1 MKGDSV
7 IITASAEDIVQIQK
21 LDKFSFAGSVLS
33 IQACDPPSPQAK
45 KSGEK
50 EPTVSQAA
58 QEAKDRFR
66 AVLAARYDANL
77 KLLNLS
83 ALALDAGLRQMG
95 VFDGSTTTSKVFPAM
110 MVVCDG
116 LFKSPQ
122 EKRDAIVSVSLAD
135 NELADV
141 SAVTTLA
148 QTFPDLKNL
157 DLSRNKFTDIKNL
170 NAWRWKFRHLENLV
184 LTGNPIESQ
193 PTLKDELLRRYPNLQ
208 IVNGVTLRTPEE
220 IAAAKAIA
228 EATKSPIPIAGP
240 DFRDVSQ
247 VGENFIRKFLP
258 LYDNDR
264 NALLGTFYDSQSVY
278 SLSLNLSSPRSHE
291 HSVPIAPWTAY
302 MKYSRNLTK
311 LTHLNARMSRQHK
324 GSQAIQQVW
333 STLPP
338 SRHPELESHADKYL
352 IECHPIPG
360 LTDPSGQSA
369 RGVDGLIITMHGEFE
384 DQIETATEKSLRSF
398 SRTFILGPGAPGGPQ
413 IRVVSDMLTLRA
425 WAPLALPQISSIS
438 PETQATNDP
447 EQQKQEAI
455 TMQLV
460 EKTGMTPYY
469 ANLCLTETG
478 WNIEQAFIAFT
489 ANKVCFFYNNLHT
502 ISRLTFIRISYPPM
516 HSCRAWQDDHGT
528 QEEAGVCLAGRNRF
542 RTLSCNAP
550 RNWGGNLDRNSCTQI
565 VPHI

>member
-7 IITASAEDIVQIQK
+7 IITASPDDIEQIQK
-21 LDKFSFAGSVLS
+21 LDKFTFAGSVLS
-33 IQACDPPSPQAK
+33 VKACDPPSPQAG

-50 EPTVSQAA
+50 KKQTVSQEA

-83 ALALDAGLRQMG
+83 ALALDTGLRQMG
-95 VFDGSTTTSKVFPAM
+95 VFNGSTTTSKVFPAM

-116 LFKSPQ
+116 LFKNQQ

-157 DLSRNKFTDIKNL
+157 DLSRNKFAEIKGL

-193 PTLKDELLRRYPNLQ
+193 PTLKDELLKRYPNLQ
-208 IVNGVTLRTPEE
+208 VVNGVTLRTAEDV
-220 IAAAKAIA
+220 AAAKAAA
-228 EATKSPIPIAGP
+228 EVKKSPIPIAGP

-247 VGENFIRKFLP
+247 VGENFIRQFLP

-264 NALLGTFYDSQSVY
+264 NALLETFYDAHSVY
-278 SLSLNLSSPRSHE
+278 SLSLNLTAPRSHE
-291 HSVPIAPWTAY
+291 HSMPIQPWTAY
-302 MKYSRNLTK
+302 FKHSRNLTK
-311 LTHLNARMSRQHK
+311 ITHLNARMARRYK

-333 STLPP
+333 STLPA
-338 SRHPELESHADKYL
+338 SRHPELESNADKYL
-352 IECHPIPG
+352 MECHPLPG
-360 LTDPSGQSA
+360 LVDPSNQSV

-384 DQIETATEKSLRSF
+384 EQTESATEKSLRSF

-413 IRVVSDMLTLRA
+413 IRVVSDMLTLRP

-438 PETQATNDP
+438 PETHRTSDP
-447 EQQKQEAI
+447 EQQEREAI

-460 EKTGMTPYY
+460 EKTGMTPAY
-469 ANLCLTETG
+469 ANLCLTETR

-489 ANKVCFFYNNLHT
+489 ANKVCLFASTTSMPSQTN
-502 ISRLTFIRISYPPM
+502 ISSGQTTRRCVHPKRGKMIMELRRMEDYM
-516 HSCRAWQDDHGT
+516 
-528 QEEAGVCLAGRNRF
+528 L
-542 RTLSCNAP
+542 
-550 RNWGGNLDRNSCTQI
+550 
-565 VPHI
+565 

>member
-7 IITASAEDIVQIQK
+7 IITASQDDIDQIQK
-21 LDKFSFAGSVLS
+21 LDKFTFAGSVLS
-33 IQACDPPSPQAK
+33 IRACDPPSPRDGKSVEK
-45 KSGEK
+45 KE
-50 EPTVSQAA
+50 TVSQAA

-66 AVLAARYDANL
+66 AILAARYDANL

-83 ALALDAGLRQMG
+83 ALALDTGLREMG

-110 MVVCDG
+110 MVVCEG

-122 EKRDAIVSVSLAD
+122 EKRDAIISVTLAD
-135 NELADV
+135 NNLADV

-157 DLSRNKFTDIKNL
+157 DLSRNKFMDIKGL

-220 IAAAKAIA
+220 IAAAKAVA

-247 VGENFIRKFLP
+247 VGENFIRQFLP
-258 LYDNDR
+258 LYDTDR
-264 NALLGTFYDSQSVY
+264 IALLGTFYDAHSVY
-278 SLSLNLSSPRSHE
+278 SLSLNLSSPRSPE
-291 HSVPIAPWTAY
+291 HNMPIQPWTAY
-302 MKYSRNLTK
+302 IKFSRNLTK
-311 LTHLNARMSRQHK
+311 LTHLTARMSRCYK
-324 GSQAIQQVW
+324 GAQAIQQVW
-333 STLPP
+333 SALP
-338 SRHPELESHADKYL
+338 STRHPDLQSHADKYL

-360 LTDPSGQSA
+360 LVDPSGQSP

-384 DQIETATEKSLRSF
+384 DQLEATTEKSLRSF

-425 WAPLALPQISSIS
+425 WAPLALPQIASIS
-438 PETQATNDP
+438 PEIQPAIDP
-447 EQQKQEAI
+447 EQQKRDAI

-460 EKTGMTPYY
+460 EKTGMVPNY

-478 WNIEQAFIAFT
+478 WNLEQAFIAFT
-489 ANKVCFFYNNLHT
+489 ANKVYLLGIT
-502 ISRLTFIRISYPPM
+502 TFKIR
-516 HSCRAWQDDHGT
+516 
-528 QEEAGVCLAGRNRF
+528 N
-542 RTLSCNAP
+542 
-550 RNWGGNLDRNSCTQI
+550 
-565 VPHI
+565 